1 MLNCAVTAAFENM
14 KETDQVGIGVIMRRC
29 STNVGHRLVPEMD
42 DALRAI
48 IGEQL
53 FNR

>member
-1 MLNCAVTAAFENM
+1 MLDFAVTAAFENM
-14 KETDQVGIGVIMRRC
+14 KETDQVGVGVIMRMRQRMSDAGLC
-29 STNVGHRLVPEMD
+29 TEMD